1 VAVRIVDLSPDDL
14 RTRMGDAL
22 GIYVAAMGYPPGTA
36 AHRAPMW
43 AEHMLRAGWQ
53 AAAAVGDDPSGA
65 AVGDARSGAAV
76 GDARSGAAVGD
87 ARSGAAV
94 GDDPSGTG
102 PACAPLLG
110 IAYGYRGA
118 RRQWWCEEVR
128 SGLLASARSATAADA
143 LLDGYFELTE
153 LHVLPTAQGLG
164 LGEQLLRRLL
174 AERSERSVLLSTPE
188 VPQERNRAWQLYRRL
203 GFTDVLRHFRFAGDG
218 RPFAVLGRDLPL

>member
-14 RTRMGDAL
+14 RTRMGEAL

-53 AAAAVGDDPSGA
+53 AAAAVGDAPSGA
-65 AVGDARSGAAV
+65 AVGDAPSGAAV
-76 GDARSGAAVGD
+76 GDAPR
-87 ARSGAAV
+87 
-94 GDDPSGTG
+94 GTG

-128 SGLLASARSATAADA
+128 SGLLASACSATAADA

-188 VPQERNRAWQLYRRL
+188 VPLERNRAWQLYRRL
-203 GFTDVLRHFRFAGDG
+203 GFADVLRHFRFAGDG

>member
-53 AAAAVGDDPSGA
+53 AAAAVGDDP
-65 AVGDARSGAAV
+65 
-76 GDARSGAAVGD
+76 SGAAVGD

>member
-14 RTRMGDAL
+14 RTRMGEAL

-36 AHRAPMW
+36 AHRAQMW

-53 AAAAVGDDPSGA
+53 AAAAVGDDP
-65 AVGDARSGAAV
+65 
-76 GDARSGAAVGD
+76 
-87 ARSGAAV
+87 SGAAV

-128 SGLLASARSATAADA
+128 SGLLASARPATAADA

>member
-43 AEHMLRAGWQ
+43 AEHMLRSGWQ
-53 AAAAVGDDPSGA
+53 AAAAVGVDP
-65 AVGDARSGAAV
+65 
-76 GDARSGAAVGD
+76 
-87 ARSGAAV
+87 SGAAV

-218 RPFAVLGRDLPL
+218 RPFAVLGRGLPL

>member
-1 VAVRIVDLSPDDL
+1 MAVRIVDLSPDDL

-76 GDARSGAAVGD
+76 GD
-87 ARSGAAV
+87 
-94 GDDPSGTG
+94 DPSGTG

-110 IAYGYRGA
+110 VAYGYRGA